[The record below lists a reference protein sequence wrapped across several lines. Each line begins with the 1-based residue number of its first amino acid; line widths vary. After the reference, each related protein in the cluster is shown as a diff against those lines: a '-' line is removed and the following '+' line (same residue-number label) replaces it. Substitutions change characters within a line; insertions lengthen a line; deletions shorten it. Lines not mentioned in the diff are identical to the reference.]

1 VGKAAFDHTL
11 KLTPEQRA
19 AGAERARALR
29 LLGEH
34 LGLNKLRNSGVAEEL
49 KAGTAL
55 PRPQEPTQQ
64 PKARKRAAGGG
75 AKRKLS
81 DDMVE
86 QGRSF
91 LRGVLDLDP
100 GWAINFAACCVM
112 VKHPL
117 KLTCHRQ
124 TVGTWIVKPVLIERG
139 LWKPIEGPFEE

>member
-1 VGKAAFDHTL
+1 MGKAAFDHTL

-19 AGAERARALR
+19 AGAERARGLR
-29 LLGEH
+29 LFGER

-64 PKARKRAAGGG
+64 RKRKRAAGGG

-81 DDMVE
+81 DDVVE
-86 QGRSF
+86 HGKKF
-91 LRGVLDLDP
+91 VRGELDLQP
-100 GWAINFAACCVM
+100 GWASNFQACCVH
-112 VKHPL
+112 VKEKL
-117 KLTCHRQ
+117 KLPCRSWQ

-139 LWKPIEGPFEE
+139 LWKPIDGPFEK